1 MICWIHVHFRR
12 YKSHIFLI
20 GFEFLILLC
29 MALFLQNLYGV
40 DIFLS
45 PINNMTLQ
53 SKALFFIFFLYFVQF
68 ILCNLFCAIYFVFSY
83 RCMNYKGKL
92 IFLNE
97 ISWSYLRKLKTRGSG
112 SINYSNRFV
121 NILFV
126 HKISFLSKLYFI

>member
-1 MICWIHVHFRR
+1 
-12 YKSHIFLI
+12 
-20 GFEFLILLC
+20 

-53 SKALFFIFFLYFVQF
+53 SKALFFIFFS
-68 ILCNLFCAIYFVFSY
+68 IFCAIYFVFSY

>member
-1 MICWIHVHFRR
+1 MFILEGINL
-12 YKSHIFLI
+12 ILFLLDLNS
-20 GFEFLILLC
+20 LILLY

-53 SKALFFIFFLYFVQF
+53 SKALLFIFS
-68 ILCNLFCAIYFVFSY
+68 IFCAIYFVFSY
-83 RCMNYKGKL
+83 RCMNYKGKV

-126 HKISFLSKLYFI
+126 HKISFLSKFYFI